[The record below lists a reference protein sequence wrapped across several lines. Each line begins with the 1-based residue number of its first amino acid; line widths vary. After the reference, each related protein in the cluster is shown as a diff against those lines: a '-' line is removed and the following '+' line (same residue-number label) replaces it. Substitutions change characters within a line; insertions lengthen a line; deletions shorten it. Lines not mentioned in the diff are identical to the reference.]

1 MREYQYR
8 TEANST
14 QDFRSKDGL
23 YNLIPD
29 QVLPPTPASS
39 TPSTPSKKRKA
50 AYSDDEDDLPSSQQS
65 SSSRRSSTPTGR
77 LRGQDLFDA
86 RVFQNAASTTMFN
99 RFIASLRQKIHDGVK
114 DTSTTHKFIRTLRDG
129 GRLMRC
135 YTQNIDSLEAR
146 EGLCTDLKSG
156 KGNKRRFM
164 KKHYEVPRPTVT
176 RGTDFDAGCEVVQ
189 LHGDL
194 ESLRCTVCAT
204 QFTWTDNETEIFD
217 DGFAPKCQK
226 CSKKSDARQATGK
239 RGLSIGSLRP
249 NIVLYGEDHPS
260 NSLLAPFVPFDAASQ
275 PEVLLIMGTSLKV
288 FGLQKVVREFAKA
301 IHEQKKG
308 KVIFVNRT
316 RPAESVWDGILDY
329 FVPMDCDDWVEDLK
343 QRRSDLF
350 LHQGHIDLKVAKPAA
365 AKRKR
370 PSGKAEDKQP
380 TRPKKKVKISV
391 EIPAKE
397 QTVKS
402 RPKPISTTPST
413 PSHQR
418 FGKQQKLPDDYPGR
432 KILSPLAWKS
442 RPKPSP
448 LGNHFHTVETG
459 GLQVPGSPR
468 TPTRSPM
475 TPRMRPRSMLGSEIF
490 VDDEHEVEIAAS
502 DHGYIVEKVSGVQTM
517 EDSSR
522 AEPAST
528 LSTSGE
534 TRFSNPEPKSKYPPL
549 LQRFIASLLQ

>member
-1 MREYQYR
+1 MSS
-8 TEANST
+8 NSLNT
-14 QDFRSKDGL
+14 RLKLTMPQDFRSKDGL

-29 QVLPPTPASS
+29 QVLPLTPASS
-39 TPSTPSKKRKA
+39 NPSTPSKKRKA
-50 AYSDDEDDLPSSQQS
+50 SCSDDEDDLPSSQQS
-65 SSSRRSSTPTGR
+65 NSSRRSSTPTGR

-86 RVFQNAASTTMFN
+86 RVFQNAESTTMFN
-99 RFIASLRQKIHDGVK
+99 RFIASLRQKIHNDVK
-114 DTSTTHKFIRTLRDG
+114 DTSTTHKFIRILRDG

-146 EGLCTDLKSG
+146 EGLCTDLRSG

-164 KKHYEVPRPTVT
+164 KKHFEVPRPTVT
-176 RGTDFDAGCEVVQ
+176 QGTDFDGGCEVVQ

-239 RGLSIGSLRP
+239 RGLSVGSLRP

-275 PEVLLIMGTSLKV
+275 PEVLIIMGTSLKV

-301 IHEQKKG
+301 VHSQKNG

-350 LHQGHIDLKVAKPAA
+350 LHQGHFDLKVTKPAT

-370 PSGKAEDKQP
+370 QSGKTEDEQP
-380 TRPKKKVKISV
+380 ARPAKKVKISV
-391 EIPAKE
+391 EIPAKKP
-397 QTVKS
+397 TVKS
-402 RPKPISTTPST
+402 KPRPISATPST

-418 FGKQQKLPDDYPGR
+418 LGKQQKLPDDYPGR
-432 KILSPLAWKS
+432 KVLSPLARKG
-442 RPKPSP
+442 RPTPSP
-448 LGNHFHTVETG
+448 LGNHFHMVETG
-459 GLQVPGSPR
+459 GSRVPGSPR

-475 TPRMRPRSMLGSEIF
+475 TPRMKRRSMLGTEIF
-490 VDDEHEVEIAAS
+490 VDDQQEVEIEES
-502 DHGYIVEKVSGVQTM
+502 DHENNGERAAGMQSMADAT
-517 EDSSR
+517 R
-522 AEPAST
+522 AEPASIP
-528 LSTSGE
+528 STTIMGKVGFK
-534 TRFSNPEPKSKYPPL
+534 RNYPPL
-549 LQRFIASLLQ
+549 LQRLVASLL